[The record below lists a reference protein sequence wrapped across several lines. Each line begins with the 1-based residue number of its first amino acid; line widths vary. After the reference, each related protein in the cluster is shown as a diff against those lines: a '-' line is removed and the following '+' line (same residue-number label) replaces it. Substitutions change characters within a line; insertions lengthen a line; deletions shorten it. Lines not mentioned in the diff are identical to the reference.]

1 MGLGWQLDGPLGAI
15 ANVDVA
21 RAKARSV
28 IGQFASLTFGKQAIN
43 RKDLTH
49 QGDIGTGALGLA
61 GYVIGF
67 TSVCHG

>member
-1 MGLGWQLDGPLGAI
+1 
-15 ANVDVA
+15 
-21 RAKARSV
+21 
-28 IGQFASLTFGKQAIN
+28 
-43 RKDLTH
+43 LTH